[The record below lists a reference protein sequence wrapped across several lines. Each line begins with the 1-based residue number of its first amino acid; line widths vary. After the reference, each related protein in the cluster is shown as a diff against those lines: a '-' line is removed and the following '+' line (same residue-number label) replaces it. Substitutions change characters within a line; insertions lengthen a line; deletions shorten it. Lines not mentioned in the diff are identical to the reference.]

1 MDTSIRAFLVGG
13 ETPLGDVIAGL
24 LQRSGHEVK
33 FVLHLALAA
42 EARRAWPDVI
52 FVNIGTSSFDGAAL
66 ASRLRRRPA
75 YAAVPLVAFTED
87 DSPKARTVALEAGFV
102 GYLIHPLTAETLDRV
117 IEQVRDSIYI
127 PRRLADWSERL
138 IDRFNRAHP
147 ARSRP
152 SAEESSRDTPV
163 PISSTPKLPVAI
175 FESAKEPAES
185 VLPLFVQLGCAVSR
199 FELPEEFVRCVP
211 RLRPGL
217 VVLNG
222 GRSPYIAYDLARR
235 IFTATDPGE
244 RLVIRVSHAAMMI
257 QESLAA
263 EVGIASQLI
272 RPLRLE
278 QLENLVRDA
287 NARWQAARAAPAS
300 AVGVR

>member
-1 MDTSIRAFLVGG
+1 MDTAIRVYLVGG
-13 ETPLGDVIAGL
+13 ETPLADVIAGL

-33 FVLHLALAA
+33 FVFHLALAA
-42 EARRAWPDVI
+42 EARRSLPDVI
-52 FVNIGTSSFDGAAL
+52 FINIGTSSFDGTAL
-66 ASRLRRRPA
+66 ASRMRRRPA
-75 YAAVPLVAFTED
+75 FAAVPLVAFTED
-87 DSPKARTVALEAGFV
+87 ASPQARAAALEAGFV

-152 SAEESSRDTPV
+152 SAEEPIRDTPV
-163 PISSTPKLPVAI
+163 SSLSMPKLPVAV
-175 FESAKEPAES
+175 FESAREPAES
-185 VLPLFVQLGCAVSR
+185 VLPLFAQLDCAVSR
-199 FELPEEFVRCVP
+199 FELPEEFVRCMS

-235 IFTATDPGE
+235 IFTTTDPGE

-257 QESLAA
+257 QEPLAA
-263 EVGIASQLI
+263 EVGIASQLV
-272 RPLRLE
+272 RPLRVE
-278 QLENLVRDA
+278 QLEQTVRLA
-287 NARWQAARAAPAS
+287 EVRWQTARAARGTAI
-300 AVGVR
+300 GV